1 MKKIVSTLI
10 GIVIGFIIFGIIDY
24 VLLLPLRWNFQGFY
38 ILLIVIAASVFVI
51 NGTSDLK
58 SWKTKKL
65 SVMTVSI
72 AVIVLA
78 VVIPIVIGFYGNRIF
93 HSQRYRNMIGTIKE
107 EKFSD
112 KIAEVDMSQLPT
124 IDMELARNLADKKLG
139 SEVALGS
146 VATIGEGTLQNVNKK
161 LMYVFPL
168 EHNGFF
174 KYITKTEGTNGY
186 ITVSATDAGD
196 VNLVKS
202 IHGKKVMIQY
212 QNNAYFSRNLKR
224 HVYLHASKMYGY
236 TDYTFELDD
245 NGNPYWTVTIY
256 KNSCGFGAQ
265 KVVGLLTVDANSGNI
280 KKYDINHIPEWVDRV
295 YPKQFIKTQ
304 LSDWGEYVHGIF
316 NFSNKGKLKATQG
329 EAYLYNKGNCY
340 LYTGITSVGSDD
352 STVGFVLT
360 DLRTHKAVLYKVGGA
375 TELAGKSS
383 MEGKVQEKGYIAD
396 FPYLINIEGNPTY
409 FSPLKDKKGL
419 VKMYAFCSVK
429 DYSIVGVG
437 ETLSQAKSS
446 YIKALQE
453 QGEALNV
460 DTDKDLIHLTGT
472 IDRIGSSTSDG
483 YTNFYMI
490 LKEAPDII
498 FIGNDSI
505 SKEIPVSQPGDRVTI
520 EYNKTTHSYA
530 DIRTFDNEQYTQQND
545 VQDKED
551 GK

>member
-1 MKKIVSTLI
+1 MKKITSTLI
-10 GIVIGFIIFGIIDY
+10 GIVVGAIICCIADY
-24 VLLLPLRWNFQGFY
+24 VLLLPLRWNFPGIYMF
-38 ILLIVIAASVFVI
+38 LIVIAVCVMVMNGISDFGKWKIKKVSV
-51 NGTSDLK
+51 
-58 SWKTKKL
+58 L
-65 SVMTVSI
+65 SISA
-72 AVIVLA
+72 AVIVLSFLIP
-78 VVIPIVIGFYGNRIF
+78 VVLGFYGNRVF

-124 IDMELARNLADKKLG
+124 IDMQLARNLADKKLG

-146 VATIGEGTLQNVNKK
+146 VATIGEGTLQSVNGK

-196 VNLVKS
+196 VSLVKTNQ
-202 IHGKKVMIQY
+202 GKQVMIQY

-224 HVYLHASKMYGY
+224 HVYMHANKSYGY

-245 NGNPYWTVTIY
+245 QGNPYWTVTIY
-256 KNSCGFGAQ
+256 KNSCGFDAP
-265 KVVGLLTVDANSGNI
+265 KVVGLLTVEANSGKI

-295 YPKQFIKTQ
+295 YPKNFIETQ

-316 NFSNKGKLKATQG
+316 NFSNKGKLETTAG

-340 LYTGITSVGSDD
+340 LYTGITSVGADE

-360 DLRTHKAVLYKVGGA
+360 DLKTHKAVLYKVAGA

-383 MEGKVQEKGYIAD
+383 MEGKVQEKGYTAD
-396 FPYLINIEGNPTY
+396 FPYLINVEGSPTY

-419 VKMYAFCSVK
+419 VKMYAFCSVE

-460 DTDKDLIHLTGT
+460 DSDKDLIQLTGT
-472 IDRIGSSTSDG
+472 IDRIGNSTSDG
-483 YTNFYMI
+483 YTSFYI
-490 LKEAPDII
+490 VLKEKPDII

-505 SKEIPVSQPGDRVTI
+505 SKEIPVSQPGDIVTV

-530 DIRTFDNEQYTQQND
+530 DIRSFNNTKYTQQNAKAD
-545 VQDKED
+545 EE
-551 GK
+551 

>member
-1 MKKIVSTLI
+1 MKKIKSTLI
-10 GIVIGFIIFGIIDY
+10 GIIIGVVICCIADY
-24 VLLLPLRWNFQGFY
+24 VLLLPLRWNFPGIYLF
-38 ILLIVIAASVFVI
+38 LIVIAACVLVMNGILDFGTIRIKKVSVI
-51 NGTSDLK
+51 
-58 SWKTKKL
+58 
-65 SVMTVSI
+65 SI
-72 AVIVLA
+72 SAGVIVLA
-78 VVIPIVIGFYGNRIF
+78 ILIPILLGIYGNRIF

-139 SEVALGS
+139 SEIALGS
-146 VATIGEGTLQNVNKK
+146 VATIGTGTLQSVNGK

-174 KYITKTEGTNGY
+174 KYITKTKGTNGY

-196 VNLVKS
+196 VKLVKT
-202 IHGKKVMIQY
+202 IRGKAVMIQY

-224 HVYLHASKMYGY
+224 HVYLHANKSYGY

-245 NGNPYWTVTIY
+245 EGNPYWTVTMY
-256 KNSCGFGAQ
+256 KNFCGFDAP
-265 KVVGLLTVDANSGNI
+265 KVVGLLTVEADSGKI
-280 KKYDINHIPEWVDRV
+280 KTYDIKHIPSWVDRV
-295 YPKQFIKTQ
+295 YPKEFIETQ

-316 NFSNKGKLKATQG
+316 NFSNKGKLEATQG

-340 LYTGITSVGSDD
+340 LYTGITSVGSDE

-360 DLRTHKAVLYKVGGA
+360 DLKTHKAVLYKVAGA

-383 MEGKVQEKGYIAD
+383 MEGKVQEKGYMAD
-396 FPYLINIEGNPTY
+396 FPYLINVEGSPTY

-419 VKMYAFCSVK
+419 VKMYAFCSVE

-460 DTDKDLIHLTGT
+460 DSDKDLIQITGT
-472 IDRIGSSTSDG
+472 IDRIGGSTSDG
-483 YTNFYMI
+483 YTSFYII
-490 LKEAPDII
+490 LKEKPDLI

-505 SKEIPVSQPGDRVTI
+505 SKEIPVSEVGDSVTI

-530 DIRTFDNEQYTQQND
+530 DIRSFDNKEYTQQNEN
-545 VQDKED
+545 QDKD
-551 GK
+551 